1 MLVDRSEA
9 WTPVLAVAGPVRAGQ
24 LVAHWPLQADWSPL
38 SLVKA
43 YRVRPSPS
51 TRMSPSLPPATA
63 TVAPVAVWAA
73 VVVGASVAAVPAP
86 PLSFPPQ
93 AARAKVSAA
102 SSAAPAN
109 AFRIT
114 RPPGRSAVATSGFP
128 ASPPTGGEQGDA
140 AGGSPPPSWSARPEI
155 VSETNVSQ
163 PDGFTG
169 FCDRRRCGTSTPL
182 RRRPPTSSGS
192 VVGAFAGRA
201 QATYAATQALR
212 ATLGPRPSDLDAVLS
227 IVDQIPSDQPQQ
239 TAAASPRE
247 ASAGSSSAAGM
258 SASIATP
265 AASRPGPMY
274 PGRSLVECR
283 MK

>member
-24 LVAHWPLQADWSPL
+24 LVAPWPLQAGW
-38 SLVKA
+38 
-43 YRVRPSPS
+43 SPS

-63 TVAPVAVWAA
+63 TVAPVAAWAA

-114 RPPGRSAVATSGFP
+114 RPPGRSAVPTSGAMERMPRWTTPGPGRWFPGTSTPRSATSGFR
-128 ASPPTGGEQGDA
+128 ASPPTGGEQRDA

-163 PDGFTG
+163 PMDSQDSATAVAVG
-169 FCDRRRCGTSTPL
+169 PL
-182 RRRPPTSSGS
+182 LRY
-192 VVGAFAGRA
+192 AGVRQPV
-201 QATYAATQALR
+201 QA
-212 ATLGPRPSDLDAVLS
+212 
-227 IVDQIPSDQPQQ
+227 
-239 TAAASPRE
+239 RE
-247 ASAGSSSAAGM
+247 E
-258 SASIATP
+258 TT
-265 AASRPGPMY
+265 
-274 PGRSLVECR
+274 
-283 MK
+283 